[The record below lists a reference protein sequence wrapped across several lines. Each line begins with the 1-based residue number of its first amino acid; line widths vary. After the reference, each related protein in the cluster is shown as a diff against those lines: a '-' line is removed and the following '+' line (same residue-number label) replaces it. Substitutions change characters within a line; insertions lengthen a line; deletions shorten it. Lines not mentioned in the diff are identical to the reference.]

1 MAFRM
6 ATKEET
12 RAWLGAG
19 LIVPVPKIGAR
30 PLSEA
35 PQPEQ
40 EGTSEQDEHD
50 RRMAKQT
57 PEQRKAMIKGLGALA
72 RSKAQ
77 P

>member
-1 MAFRM
+1 MSVGRL
-6 ATKEET
+6 TKEET

-19 LIVPVPKIGAR
+19 LIIPVSKVSAR

-35 PQPEQ
+35 PQPGE